1 MGAVLIR
8 GIDDELKGKL
18 RLRAAEHGVSME
30 REVRTILD
38 RELNG
43 RPSNGEEHPVR
54 AIRRFVEQHGGW
66 DDVKFKRIRTK
77 ARVPKFD

>member
-1 MGAVLIR
+1 MGAVLVR
-8 GIDDELKGKL
+8 GIDDELKSKL

-30 REVRTILD
+30 QEVRSILN

-43 RPSNGEEHPVR
+43 HGQAEKEHPVR
-54 AIRRFVEQHGGW
+54 AVRRYVEEHGGW
-66 DDVKFKRIRTK
+66 DDVKFQRIRSK